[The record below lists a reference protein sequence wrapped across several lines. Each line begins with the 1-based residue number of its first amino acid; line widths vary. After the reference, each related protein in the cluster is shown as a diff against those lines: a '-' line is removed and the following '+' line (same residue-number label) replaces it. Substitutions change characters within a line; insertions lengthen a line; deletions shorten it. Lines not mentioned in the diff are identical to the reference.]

1 MQNKSC
7 QNFMYTSYNDCCQST
22 MQNKSCTNFVYT
34 SNNDSCQSNTQN
46 KSCQNFVNISIKI
59 EILIKQF
66 SQKR

>member
-7 QNFMYTSYNDCCQST
+7 QNFVYTSYD
-22 MQNKSCTNFVYT
+22 
-34 SNNDSCQSNTQN
+34 DSCQSNTQN

-66 SQKR
+66 SQKQ